1 MSIVRT
7 QIAALAENQNFTTSI
22 GFWKWGGTTNC
33 LRPQEMDTHHHF
45 PNKHN
50 SGVRQTCFL
59 GNECLMIYSIV
70 LELGMFGKH
79 LNAIEIAGSLKLKC

>member
-1 MSIVRT
+1 MLPRNEHR
-7 QIAALAENQNFTTSI
+7 ENPNCCSCPKPKFHYKYW
-22 GFWKWGGTTNC
+22 FLEMERYNC

-50 SGVRQTCFL
+50 RGVRETCFL

-70 LELGMFGKH
+70 LELG
-79 LNAIEIAGSLKLKC
+79 I